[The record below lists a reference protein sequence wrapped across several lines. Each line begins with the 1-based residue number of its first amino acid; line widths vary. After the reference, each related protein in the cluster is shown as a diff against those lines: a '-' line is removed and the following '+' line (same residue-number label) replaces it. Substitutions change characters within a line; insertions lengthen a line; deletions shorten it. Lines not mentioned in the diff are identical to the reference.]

1 MRALLFLLL
10 SIMVGGAIM
19 AQDSRP
25 TDGNRLTT
33 DDWMEQLRAIAED
46 AGEEFDEK
54 QLEALYT
61 DLSYLAEHSIDLN
74 TATQDDLRK
83 LPFLTDA
90 QVDSI
95 LSYRRRYQH
104 FTTIYEL
111 KTIEAL
117 DWFTCRRI
125 APFVCVNRHGSER
138 PAITL
143 ANLLHHGVS
152 EWIAKYS
159 QTVEQKRGYT
169 PAPDSTA
176 RRYLGEPFSHTIR
189 FAYTFNDR
197 LQAGFAA
204 EKDAG
209 EPFANTFHKGYDYYS
224 AHLVLKDFGH
234 LRTLAVGD
242 FKATFG
248 QGLVVSNDYAPAR
261 GTLTAEPEYRN
272 NGFRR
277 HYSTDE
283 QQFFRGIAATLAL
296 SHWQLSLFGSS
307 RKVDAT
313 TDGTTITSLKVN
325 GLHRTRN
332 ERLTRH
338 TVSLR
343 AIGGN
348 LRYARSRMH
357 IGLTALAYDFGGQRV
372 DPPPKP
378 YNHYDF
384 RGRSN
389 VDLGLDYMLKNDRL
403 KLFGETALSTA
414 SGATATL
421 AALQWTPSSEILATL
436 LYRNYSPRYHALF
449 ASAFSRTARVRNE
462 EGLYLG
468 LTLTPAP
475 GWQFTGH
482 ADVFRHPWMKSRVSA
497 PSIGNEYVVRIDWI
511 DPRETVACYVRFRSQ
526 RREADLRTGHEATLR
541 PIVRRRLRAQL
552 TLAPTLDWALRT
564 ALDFSLH
571 QPDSAPAAHGRMIS
585 EAISWRP
592 KRLPLRAELFAALF
606 LTDGFAAR
614 IYSYEKNLLYT
625 FATPSLYGRGLR
637 LSGLLY
643 WRLAGR
649 RLTLSTKIGWTH
661 LFTGDSIGSGL
672 ETIRGR
678 NRTDLYAML
687 RWTF

>member
-1 MRALLFLLL
+1 MRRHLFLLL
-10 SIMVGGAIM
+10 LFVMATGMLM
-19 AQDSRP
+19 AQDSV
-25 TDGNRLTT
+25 LA
-33 DDWMEQLRAIAED
+33 DDWMEQLRTIAED

-61 DLSYLAEHSIDLN
+61 DLSYLAEHPIDLN

-125 APFVCVNRHGSER
+125 APFVCVNRHGPER

-152 EWIAKYS
+152 EWIVKYS

-176 RRYLGEPFSHTIR
+176 RRYLGEPFSHTVR
-189 FAYTFNDR
+189 FAYTFDDR

-248 QGLVVSNDYAPAR
+248 QGLVVSHDYAPAR
-261 GTLTAEPEYRN
+261 GTLTPEPEYRN

-313 TDGTTITSLKVN
+313 TDGRTIASFKTN
-325 GLHRTRN
+325 GLHRTRT
-332 ERLTRH
+332 ERRSRH

-343 AIGGN
+343 AMGGN

-372 DPPPKP
+372 DPPAKP

-389 VDLGLDYMLKNDRL
+389 ANLGLDYMIKNDRL

-421 AALQWTPSSEILATL
+421 AALQWTPTSEATATL

-449 ASAFSRTARVRNE
+449 ASAFSRTAHVRNE

-468 LTLTPAP
+468 LALTPAP

-482 ADVFRHPWMKSRVSA
+482 ADLFRFPWMKSRVSA

-526 RREADLRTGHEATLR
+526 RRETDLRTGHEAALR

-571 QPDSAPAAHGRMIS
+571 QPDGAPTARGHMLS

-592 KRLPLRAELFAALF
+592 QRLPVRAELFAALF
-606 LTDGFAAR
+606 LTDGFAAH

-643 WRLAGR
+643 WRPAGR

>member
-1 MRALLFLLL
+1 MRVLLFLLL

-25 TDGNRLTT
+25 TDSNRLTT

-46 AGEEFDEK
+46 AGEELDEK

-61 DLSYLAEHSIDLN
+61 DLSYLAEHPIDLN

-125 APFVCVNRHGSER
+125 APFVCVNRHGPER

-152 EWIAKYS
+152 EWIVKYS
-159 QTVEQKRGYT
+159 QVVEQKRGYT

-176 RRYLGEPFSHTIR
+176 RRYLGEPFSHTVR
-189 FAYTFNDR
+189 FAYTFDDR

-248 QGLVVSNDYAPAR
+248 QGLVVSHDYVPAR
-261 GTLTAEPEYRN
+261 GTLTPEPEYRN

-277 HYSTDE
+277 HYSTNE

-313 TDGTTITSLKVN
+313 TDGRTIASFKTN
-325 GLHRTRN
+325 GLHRTRT
-332 ERLTRH
+332 ERRSRH

-343 AIGGN
+343 AMGGN

-389 VDLGLDYMLKNDRL
+389 VDLGLDYMIKNDRL

-421 AALQWTPSSEILATL
+421 AALQWTPTSEATATL

-449 ASAFSRTARVRNE
+449 ASAFARTARVRNE

-468 LTLTPAP
+468 LALTPAP

-511 DPRETVACYVRFRSQ
+511 DPRETIACYVRFRSQ
-526 RREADLRTGHEATLR
+526 RREADLRTGHEAALR

-643 WRLAGR
+643 WRPAGR

-687 RWTF
+687 RWAF

>member
-1 MRALLFLLL
+1 MRVLLFLLL
-10 SIMVGGAIM
+10 SLMVGGAIM

-25 TDGNRLTT
+25 TDSNRLTT

-61 DLSYLAEHSIDLN
+61 DLSYLAEHPIDLN

-125 APFVCVNRHGSER
+125 APFVCVNKHGPEH

-152 EWIAKYS
+152 EWIVKYS

-176 RRYLGEPFSHTIR
+176 RRYLGEPFGHTVR
-189 FAYTFNDR
+189 YAYTFNDR

-248 QGLVVSNDYAPAR
+248 QGLVVSHDYAPAR
-261 GTLTAEPEYRN
+261 GTLTPEPEYRN

-296 SHWQLSLFGSS
+296 SRWQLSLFGSS

-313 TDGTTITSLKVN
+313 TDGRTIASFKTN
-325 GLHRTRN
+325 GLHRTPS
-332 ERLTRH
+332 ERRSRH

-343 AIGGN
+343 TIGGN

-389 VDLGLDYMLKNDRL
+389 ADLGLDYMIKNDRL

-421 AALQWTPSSEILATL
+421 AALQWTPTSEATATL

-449 ASAFSRTARVRNE
+449 ASAFSRTAHVRNE

-468 LTLTPAP
+468 LAFAP
-475 GWQFTGH
+475 FARWQFTGH
-482 ADVFRHPWMKSRVSA
+482 ADLFRFPWMKPRVSA
-497 PSIGNEYVVRIDWI
+497 PSIGSEYVVRIDWI

-526 RREADLRTGHEATLR
+526 RREADLRTGHEAALR

-643 WRLAGR
+643 WRPAGR

-687 RWTF
+687 RWAF

>member
-1 MRALLFLLL
+1 MRVLLFLLL

-25 TDGNRLTT
+25 TDSNRLTT

-61 DLSYLAEHSIDLN
+61 DLSYWAEHPIDLN

-125 APFVCVNRHGSER
+125 APFVCVNRHGPER

-152 EWIAKYS
+152 EWIVKYS
-159 QTVEQKRGYT
+159 QTVEQKRGYIPT
-169 PAPDSTA
+169 PDSTA
-176 RRYLGEPFSHTIR
+176 RRYLGEPFSHTVR

-209 EPFANTFHKGYDYYS
+209 EPFANAAHKGYDYYS
-224 AHLVLKDFGH
+224 VHFVLKDFGH

-248 QGLVVSNDYAPAR
+248 QGLVVSHDYAPAR
-261 GTLTAEPEYRN
+261 GTLTPEPEYRN

-283 QQFFRGIAATLAL
+283 QQFFRGLAATLAL

-313 TDGTTITSLKVN
+313 TDGRTIASFKTN
-325 GLHRTRN
+325 GLHRTRT
-332 ERLTRH
+332 ERRSRH

-389 VDLGLDYMLKNDRL
+389 VDLGLDYMIKNDRL

-421 AALQWTPSSEILATL
+421 AALQWTPSSEIIATL

-449 ASAFSRTARVRNE
+449 ASAFARTARVRNE

-526 RREADLRTGHEATLR
+526 RRETDLRTGHEATLR

-592 KRLPLRAELFAALF
+592 KRRPFRAELFAALF

-643 WRLAGR
+643 WRPAGR

>member
-1 MRALLFLLL
+1 MRVLLFLLL
-10 SIMVGGAIM
+10 SIMVGGTII

-25 TDGNRLTT
+25 TDSNRLTT

-61 DLSYLAEHSIDLN
+61 DLSYLAEHPIDLN

-95 LSYRRRYQH
+95 LSYRRRYHH

-125 APFVCVNRHGSER
+125 APFVCVNKHGPER
-138 PAITL
+138 PAITP
-143 ANLLHHGVS
+143 ANLLYHGKN
-152 EWIAKYS
+152 EWIVKYN

-169 PAPDSTA
+169 PAPDSSS

-224 AHLVLKDFGH
+224 AHLVIKDFGH

-248 QGLVVSNDYAPAR
+248 QGLVVSHDYAPAR
-261 GTLTAEPEYRN
+261 GTLTPEPEYRN

-313 TDGTTITSLKVN
+313 TDGTTIASFKTN
-325 GLHRTRN
+325 GLHRTRT
-332 ERLTRH
+332 ERRSRH

-343 AIGGN
+343 AMGGN

-389 VDLGLDYMLKNDRL
+389 ADLSLDYMIKNDRL

-421 AALQWTPSSEILATL
+421 AALQWTPTSEATATL

-449 ASAFSRTARVRNE
+449 ASAFSRTAHVRNE

-468 LTLTPAP
+468 LAFAP
-475 GWQFTGH
+475 FARWQFTGH
-482 ADVFRHPWMKSRVSA
+482 ADVFRHPWMKSRVNA
-497 PSIGNEYVVRIDWI
+497 PSIGSEYVVRIDWI

-526 RREADLRTGHEATLR
+526 RREADLRTGHEAALR

-571 QPDSAPAAHGRMIS
+571 HPDSAPAAHGRMIS

-625 FATPSLYGRGLR
+625 FATPSLYGSGLR
-637 LSGLLY
+637 LSSLLY
-643 WRLAGR
+643 WRPAGR

-678 NRTDLYAML
+678 NRTDFYAML
-687 RWTF
+687 RWAF

>member
-1 MRALLFLLL
+1 MRVLLFLLL

-61 DLSYLAEHSIDLN
+61 DLSYLAEHPIDLN

-125 APFVCVNRHGSER
+125 APFVCVNRHGPER

-152 EWIAKYS
+152 EWIVKYS
-159 QTVEQKRGYT
+159 QIVEQKRGYT

-189 FAYTFNDR
+189 YAYTFNDR

-224 AHLVLKDFGH
+224 AHFVLKDFGH

-248 QGLVVSNDYAPAR
+248 QGLVVSHDYAPAR
-261 GTLTAEPEYRN
+261 GTLTPEPEYRN

-283 QQFFRGIAATLAL
+283 QQFFRGLAATLTL

-313 TDGTTITSLKVN
+313 TDGTTIASFKTD
-325 GLHRTRN
+325 GLHRTPS
-332 ERLTRH
+332 ERRSRH

-343 AIGGN
+343 AMGGN

-389 VDLGLDYMLKNDRL
+389 VDLGLDYMIKNDRL

-421 AALQWTPSSEILATL
+421 AALQWTPTSEATATL
-436 LYRNYSPRYHALF
+436 LYRNYSPRYHAPF
-449 ASAFSRTARVRNE
+449 ASAFSRTARIRNE

-468 LTLTPAP
+468 LALTPAP

-511 DPRETVACYVRFRSQ
+511 NPRETVACYVRFRSQ
-526 RREADLRTGHEATLR
+526 RREADLRTGHEAALR

-637 LSGLLY
+637 LSALLY
-643 WRLAGR
+643 WRPAGR

>member
-1 MRALLFLLL
+1 MRVLLFLLL

-61 DLSYLAEHSIDLN
+61 DLSYLAEHPIDLN
-74 TATQDDLRK
+74 MATQDDLRK

-125 APFVCVNRHGSER
+125 APFVCVNRHGPER

-152 EWIAKYS
+152 EWIVKYS

-169 PAPDSTA
+169 PAPDSTT
-176 RRYLGEPFSHTIR
+176 RRYLGEPFSHTVR
-189 FAYTFNDR
+189 YAYTFDDR

-224 AHLVLKDFGH
+224 AHFVLKDFGH

-248 QGLVVSNDYAPAR
+248 QGLVVSHDYAPAR
-261 GTLTAEPEYRN
+261 GTLTPEPEYRN

-283 QQFFRGIAATLAL
+283 QQFFRGLAATLAL

-313 TDGTTITSLKVN
+313 TDGRTIASFKTN
-325 GLHRTRN
+325 GLHRTRT
-332 ERLTRH
+332 ERRSRH

-389 VDLGLDYMLKNDRL
+389 VDLGLDYMIKNDRL

-421 AALQWTPSSEILATL
+421 AALQWTPTSEATATL

-468 LTLTPAP
+468 LALTPAP

-511 DPRETVACYVRFRSQ
+511 DPRETIACYVRFRSQ
-526 RREADLRTGHEATLR
+526 RREADLRTGHEAALR

-643 WRLAGR
+643 WRPAGR

>member
-25 TDGNRLTT
+25 TNSNRLTT

-61 DLSYLAEHSIDLN
+61 DLSYLAEHPIDLN

-125 APFVCVNRHGSER
+125 APFVCVNRHGPER

-152 EWIAKYS
+152 EWIVKYS

-169 PAPDSTA
+169 PTPDSTA
-176 RRYLGEPFSHTIR
+176 RRYLGEPFSHTVR

-248 QGLVVSNDYAPAR
+248 QGLVVSHDYAPAR
-261 GTLTAEPEYRN
+261 GTLTPEPEYRN

-313 TDGTTITSLKVN
+313 TDGRTIASFKTN
-325 GLHRTRN
+325 GLHRTRT
-332 ERLTRH
+332 ERRSRH

-343 AIGGN
+343 AMGGN

-384 RGRSN
+384 HGRSN
-389 VDLGLDYMLKNDRL
+389 VDLGLDYMIKNDRL

-421 AALQWTPSSEILATL
+421 AALQWTPTSEATATL

-449 ASAFSRTARVRNE
+449 ASAFARTARVRNE

-468 LTLTPAP
+468 LALTPAP

-541 PIVRRRLRAQL
+541 PIVRKRLRAQL

-592 KRLPLRAELFAALF
+592 KRLPVRAELFAALF

-643 WRLAGR
+643 WRPAGR

>member
-1 MRALLFLLL
+1 MRVLLFLLL

-61 DLSYLAEHSIDLN
+61 DLSYLAEHPIDLN
-74 TATQDDLRK
+74 TASQDDLRK

-125 APFVCVNRHGSER
+125 APFVCVNRHGPER

-176 RRYLGEPFSHTIR
+176 RRYLGEPFSHTVR
-189 FAYTFNDR
+189 FAYTFDDR

-209 EPFANTFHKGYDYYS
+209 EPFANAAHKGYDYYS
-224 AHLVLKDFGH
+224 VHFVLKDFGH
-234 LRTLAVGD
+234 LRTLTVGD

-248 QGLVVSNDYAPAR
+248 QGLVVSHDYAPAR
-261 GTLTAEPEYRN
+261 GTLTPEPEYRN

-283 QQFFRGIAATLAL
+283 QQFFRGLAATLAL

-313 TDGTTITSLKVN
+313 TDGRTIASFKTN
-325 GLHRTRN
+325 GLHRTRT
-332 ERLTRH
+332 ERRSRH

-343 AIGGN
+343 AMGGN

-389 VDLGLDYMLKNDRL
+389 VDLGLDYMIKNDRL

-421 AALQWTPSSEILATL
+421 AALQWTPTSEATATL

-468 LTLTPAP
+468 LALTPAP

-497 PSIGNEYVVRIDWI
+497 PSIGNEYVVRIDWT
-511 DPRETVACYVRFRSQ
+511 DPREIVACYVRFRSQ
-526 RREADLRTGHEATLR
+526 RRETDLRTGHEAALR

-643 WRLAGR
+643 WHPAGR

-678 NRTDLYAML
+678 NRTDVYAML
-687 RWTF
+687 RWAF

>member
-1 MRALLFLLL
+1 MLRLLFVVLLL
-10 SIMVGGAIM
+10 LVVASNVVRS
-19 AQDSRP
+19 QDTHP
-25 TDGNRLTT
+25 T
-33 DDWMEQLRAIAED
+33 DDWMEQLRELSEYTD
-46 AGEEFDEK
+46 DEFDEK
-54 QLEALYT
+54 RLEALYT
-61 DLSYLAEHSIDLN
+61 DLSHLAEHPIDLN
-74 TATQDDLRK
+74 TATTYDLHQ
-83 LPFLTDA
+83 LPFLSDA

-95 LSYRRRYQH
+95 LSYRQRHHY
-104 FTTIYEL
+104 FLTVYEL
-111 KTIEAL
+111 RTIDVL
-117 DWFTCRRI
+117 DWITLRRV
-125 APFVCVNRHGSER
+125 APFVCVNRHGPER

-143 ANLLHHGVS
+143 ANLLHHGAS
-152 EWIAKYS
+152 EWVMKYG
-159 QTVEQKRGYT
+159 QTVERKRGYT
-169 PAPDSTA
+169 PAPDSTS
-176 RRYLGEPFSHTIR
+176 RRYLGEPFGHAIR
-189 FAYTFNDR
+189 YVYTFDDR

-209 EPFANTFHKGYDYYS
+209 EPFANATHKGYDYYS
-224 AHLVLKDFGH
+224 AHLVLKDFGR
-234 LRTLAVGD
+234 LRTLAMGD

-248 QGLVVSNDYAPAR
+248 QGLVVSHDYTPAR
-261 GTLTAEPEYRN
+261 GTLAAEPEYRN

-277 HYSTDE
+277 HYSTNE

-313 TDGTTITSLKVN
+313 TDGTTITSLKVD

-332 ERLTRH
+332 ERRTRH

-357 IGLTALAYDFGGQRV
+357 IGLTALAYDFDGQRV
-372 DPPPKP
+372 DPPPTL

-389 VDLGLDYMLKNDRL
+389 ANLGLDYMIKNDRL

-421 AALQWTPSSEILATL
+421 AALQWTPSSEIIATL

-449 ASAFSRTARVRNE
+449 ASAFARTARVRNE

-468 LTLTPAP
+468 LTFTPAP
-475 GWQFTGH
+475 RWLLTGH
-482 ADVFRHPWMKSRVSA
+482 ADLFRFPWMKPRVSF
-497 PSIGNEYVVRIDWI
+497 PSTGSEYALRIDWT
-511 DPRETVACYVRFRSQ
+511 DPREIIAAYVRFRSQ
-526 RREADLRTGHEATLR
+526 RTEGDAVRGHEIALR
-541 PIVRRRLRAQL
+541 PIVRHRLRAQI
-552 TLAPTLDWALRT
+552 TCTIDTVWALRT

-571 QPDSAPAAHGRMIS
+571 QPDGAPTARGHMLS

-592 KRLPLRAELFAALF
+592 QRLPIRAELFAALF

-614 IYSYEKNLLYT
+614 LYSYEKNLLYT

-643 WRLAGR
+643 WRPAGR
-649 RLTLSTKIGWTH
+649 RLTLSAKIGWTH

>member
-1 MRALLFLLL
+1 MLRPLFVVLLL
-10 SIMVGGAIM
+10 LVM
-19 AQDSRP
+19 ASNVVRSQDTHP
-25 TDGNRLTT
+25 T
-33 DDWMEQLRAIAED
+33 DDWMEQLRELCEYTD
-46 AGEEFDEK
+46 DEFDEK
-54 QLEALYT
+54 RLEALYT
-61 DLSYLAEHSIDLN
+61 DLSHLAEHPIDLN
-74 TATQDDLRK
+74 TATTYDLHQ
-83 LPFLTDA
+83 LPFLSDA

-95 LSYRRRYQH
+95 LSYRQRHHY
-104 FTTIYEL
+104 FLTVYEL
-111 KTIEAL
+111 RTIDVL
-117 DWFTCRRI
+117 DWITLRRI
-125 APFVCVNRHGSER
+125 APFVCVNRHGPER

-143 ANLLHHGVS
+143 ANLLHHGAS
-152 EWIAKYS
+152 EWIVKYN
-159 QTVEQKRGYT
+159 QTVERKRGYT
-169 PAPDSTA
+169 PAPDSRS
-176 RRYLGEPFSHTIR
+176 RRYLGEPFGHIVR
-189 FAYTFNDR
+189 YAYTFDDR

-209 EPFANTFHKGYDYYS
+209 EPFANAAHKGYDYYS
-224 AHLVLKDFGH
+224 VHFVLKDFGH

-248 QGLVVSNDYAPAR
+248 QGLVVSHDYAPAR
-261 GTLTAEPEYRN
+261 GTLTPEPEYRN

-313 TDGTTITSLKVN
+313 TDGRTIASFKTN
-325 GLHRTRN
+325 GLHRTRT
-332 ERLTRH
+332 ERRSRH

-343 AIGGN
+343 AMGGN

-384 RGRSN
+384 HGRSN
-389 VDLGLDYMLKNDRL
+389 VDLGLDYMIKNDRL

-421 AALQWTPSSEILATL
+421 AALQWTPTSEATATL

-449 ASAFSRTARVRNE
+449 ASAFARTARVRNE

-468 LTLTPAP
+468 LALTPAP

-541 PIVRRRLRAQL
+541 PIVRKRLRAQL

-592 KRLPLRAELFAALF
+592 KRLPVRAELFAALF

-643 WRLAGR
+643 WRPAGR

>member
-1 MRALLFLLL
+1 MRVLLFLLL

-46 AGEEFDEK
+46 AGEELDEK

-61 DLSYLAEHSIDLN
+61 DLSYLAEHPIDLN

-125 APFVCVNRHGSER
+125 APFVCVNRHGPER

-176 RRYLGEPFSHTIR
+176 RRYLGEPFSHTVR
-189 FAYTFNDR
+189 YAYTFDDR

-224 AHLVLKDFGH
+224 AHFVLKDFGH

-242 FKATFG
+242 FKASFG
-248 QGLVVSNDYAPAR
+248 QGLVVSHDYAPAR
-261 GTLTAEPEYRN
+261 GTLTPEPEYRN

-296 SHWQLSLFGSS
+296 SHWQLSLFGSG

-313 TDGTTITSLKVN
+313 TDGRTIASFKTN

-332 ERLTRH
+332 ERRSRH

-343 AIGGN
+343 AMGGN

-389 VDLGLDYMLKNDRL
+389 VDLGLDYMIKNDRL

-421 AALQWTPSSEILATL
+421 AALQWTPSSEIIATL

-449 ASAFSRTARVRNE
+449 ASAFARTARVRNE

-468 LTLTPAP
+468 LALTPAP

-614 IYSYEKNLLYT
+614 LYSYEKNLLYT

-643 WRLAGR
+643 WRPAGR

>member
-1 MRALLFLLL
+1 MRVLLFLLL

-25 TDGNRLTT
+25 TDSNRLTT
-33 DDWMEQLRAIAED
+33 DDWMEQLRTIAED

-61 DLSYLAEHSIDLN
+61 DLSYLAEHPIDLN

-125 APFVCVNRHGSER
+125 APFVCVNRHSPER

-152 EWIAKYS
+152 EWIVKYN

-169 PAPDSTA
+169 PAPDSSS
-176 RRYLGEPFSHTIR
+176 RRYLGEPFSHTVR
-189 FAYTFNDR
+189 FAYTFDDR

-248 QGLVVSNDYAPAR
+248 QGLVVSHDYAPAR
-261 GTLTAEPEYRN
+261 GTLTPEPEYRN

-283 QQFFRGIAATLAL
+283 QQFFRGIAATLAH

-313 TDGTTITSLKVN
+313 TDGRTIASFKTN
-325 GLHRTRN
+325 GLHRTRT
-332 ERLTRH
+332 ERRSRH
-338 TVSLR
+338 MVSLR

-389 VDLGLDYMLKNDRL
+389 ADLSLDYMIKNDRL

-421 AALQWTPSSEILATL
+421 AALQWTPTSEATATL

-449 ASAFSRTARVRNE
+449 ASAFSRTAHVRNE
-462 EGLYLG
+462 EGLHLG
-468 LTLTPAP
+468 LAFAP
-475 GWQFTGH
+475 FARWQFTGH

-526 RREADLRTGHEATLR
+526 RREADLRTGYEDALR

-643 WRLAGR
+643 WRPAGR

-687 RWTF
+687 RWAF

>member
-1 MRALLFLLL
+1 MRVLLFLLL

-19 AQDSRP
+19 AQNSRP
-25 TDGNRLTT
+25 TDSNRLTT

-61 DLSYLAEHSIDLN
+61 DLSYLAEHPIDLN
-74 TATQDDLRK
+74 TASQDDLRK

-125 APFVCVNRHGSER
+125 APFVCVNRHGPER

-176 RRYLGEPFSHTIR
+176 RRYLGEPFSHTVR
-189 FAYTFNDR
+189 FAYTFDDR

-248 QGLVVSNDYAPAR
+248 QGLVVSHDYAPAR
-261 GTLTAEPEYRN
+261 GTLAPEPEYRN

-283 QQFFRGIAATLAL
+283 QQFFRGLAATLAL

-313 TDGTTITSLKVN
+313 TDGRTIASFKTN
-325 GLHRTRN
+325 GLHRTRT

-343 AIGGN
+343 AMGGN

-389 VDLGLDYMLKNDRL
+389 VDLGLDYMIKNDRL

-421 AALQWTPSSEILATL
+421 AALQWTPTSEATATL

-468 LTLTPAP
+468 LALTPAP

-592 KRLPLRAELFAALF
+592 KRRPFRAELFAALF

-625 FATPSLYGRGLR
+625 FATPSLYGRGMR

-643 WRLAGR
+643 WRPAGR

>member
-1 MRALLFLLL
+1 MRVLLFLLL

-25 TDGNRLTT
+25 ADGNRLTT

-61 DLSYLAEHSIDLN
+61 DLSYLAEHPIDLN

-125 APFVCVNRHGSER
+125 APFVCVNRHGPER

-152 EWIAKYS
+152 EWIVKYS

-176 RRYLGEPFSHTIR
+176 RRYLGEPFSHTVR
-189 FAYTFNDR
+189 YAYTFNDR

-224 AHLVLKDFGH
+224 AHFVLKDFGH

-248 QGLVVSNDYAPAR
+248 QGLVVSHDYAPAR

-283 QQFFRGIAATLAL
+283 QQFFRGLAATLAL

-313 TDGTTITSLKVN
+313 TDGRSIASFKTN

-332 ERLTRH
+332 ERRSRH

-389 VDLGLDYMLKNDRL
+389 VDLGLDYMIKNDRL

-421 AALQWTPSSEILATL
+421 AALQWTPTSEATATL

-526 RREADLRTGHEATLR
+526 RREADLRTGHEAALR

-614 IYSYEKNLLYT
+614 LYSYEKNLLYT

-643 WRLAGR
+643 WRPAGH

>member
-1 MRALLFLLL
+1 MLRPLFVVLLL
-10 SIMVGGAIM
+10 LVVASNVVRS
-19 AQDSRP
+19 QDTHP
-25 TDGNRLTT
+25 T
-33 DDWMEQLRAIAED
+33 DDWMEQLRELSEYTD
-46 AGEEFDEK
+46 DEFDEK
-54 QLEALYT
+54 RLEALYT
-61 DLSYLAEHSIDLN
+61 DLSHLAEHPIDLN
-74 TATQDDLRK
+74 TATTYDLHQ
-83 LPFLTDA
+83 LPFLSDA

-95 LSYRRRYQH
+95 LSYRQRHHY
-104 FTTIYEL
+104 FLTVYEL
-111 KTIEAL
+111 RTIDVL
-117 DWFTCRRI
+117 DWITLRRV
-125 APFVCVNRHGSER
+125 APFVCVNRHGPER

-143 ANLLHHGVS
+143 ANLLHHGAS
-152 EWIAKYS
+152 EWIVKYN
-159 QTVEQKRGYT
+159 QTVERKRGYS
-169 PAPDSTA
+169 PAPDSTS
-176 RRYLGEPFSHTIR
+176 RRYLGEPFGHTVR
-189 FAYTFNDR
+189 YAYTFDDR

-209 EPFANTFHKGYDYYS
+209 EPFANATHKGYDYYS

-248 QGLVVSNDYAPAR
+248 QGLVVSHDYAPAR
-261 GTLTAEPEYRN
+261 GTLAAEPEYRN

-283 QQFFRGIAATLAL
+283 QQFFRGIAATLTL
-296 SHWQLSLFGSS
+296 SDWQLSLFGSS

-348 LRYARSRMH
+348 LRYARSRIH

-372 DPPPKP
+372 DPPPTL

-389 VDLGLDYMLKNDRL
+389 VDLGLDYMIKNDRL

-421 AALQWTPSSEILATL
+421 AALQWTPTSEATATL

-449 ASAFSRTARVRNE
+449 ASAFARTARVRNE

-468 LTLTPAP
+468 LTFTPAP
-475 GWQFTGH
+475 RWLLTGH
-482 ADVFRHPWMKSRVSA
+482 ADLFRFPWMKPRVSF
-497 PSIGNEYVVRIDWI
+497 PSTGSDYALRIDWT
-511 DPRETVACYVRFRSQ
+511 DPREIIAAYVRFRSQ
-526 RREADLRTGHEATLR
+526 RTEGDAVRGHEIALR
-541 PIVRRRLRAQL
+541 PIVRHRLRAQI
-552 TLAPTLDWALRT
+552 TCTIDTVWALRT
-564 ALDFSLH
+564 ALDVSLH
-571 QPDSAPAAHGRMIS
+571 QPDGAPIARGHMLS

-592 KRLPLRAELFAALF
+592 QRLPVRAELFAALF

-614 IYSYEKNLLYT
+614 LYSYEKNLLYT

-643 WRLAGR
+643 WRPAGR

>member
-1 MRALLFLLL
+1 MRVLLFLLL

-25 TDGNRLTT
+25 TDSNRLTT

-61 DLSYLAEHSIDLN
+61 DLSYLAEHPIDLN
-74 TATQDDLRK
+74 TASQDDLRK

-125 APFVCVNRHGSER
+125 APFVCVNRHGPER

-143 ANLLHHGVS
+143 ANLLHHGKN
-152 EWIAKYS
+152 EWIVKYS

-176 RRYLGEPFSHTIR
+176 RRYLGEPFSHTVR

-224 AHLVLKDFGH
+224 AHFILKDFGH

-248 QGLVVSNDYAPAR
+248 QGLVVSHDYAPAR
-261 GTLTAEPEYRN
+261 GTLTPEPEYRN

-296 SHWQLSLFGSS
+296 SRWQLSLFGSS

-313 TDGTTITSLKVN
+313 TDGTTIASFKTN
-325 GLHRTRN
+325 GLHRTPS
-332 ERLTRH
+332 ERRSRH

-343 AIGGN
+343 AMGGN

-389 VDLGLDYMLKNDRL
+389 VDLGLDYMIKNDRL

-421 AALQWTPSSEILATL
+421 AALQWTPTSEATATL

-449 ASAFSRTARVRNE
+449 ASAFSRTAHVRNE

-526 RREADLRTGHEATLR
+526 RREADLRAGHEDALR

-552 TLAPTLDWALRT
+552 TLTPTLDWALRT

-571 QPDSAPAAHGRMIS
+571 HPDSAPAAHGRMIS

-643 WRLAGR
+643 WRPAGR

-678 NRTDLYAML
+678 NRTDVYAML
-687 RWTF
+687 RWAF

>member
-1 MRALLFLLL
+1 MLRPLFVVLLL
-10 SIMVGGAIM
+10 HVVASNVVRS
-19 AQDSRP
+19 QDTHP
-25 TDGNRLTT
+25 T
-33 DDWMEQLRAIAED
+33 DDWMEQLRELSEYTD
-46 AGEEFDEK
+46 DEFDEK
-54 QLEALYT
+54 RLEALYT
-61 DLSYLAEHSIDLN
+61 DLSHLAEHPIDLN
-74 TATQDDLRK
+74 TATTYDLHQ
-83 LPFLTDA
+83 LTFLSDA

-95 LSYRRRYQH
+95 LSYRQRHHY
-104 FTTIYEL
+104 FLTVYEL
-111 KTIEAL
+111 RAIDVL
-117 DWFTCRRI
+117 DWITLRRI
-125 APFVCVNRHGSER
+125 APFVCVNRHGPER
-138 PAITL
+138 PNITL
-143 ANLLHHGVS
+143 ANLLHHSAS
-152 EWIAKYS
+152 EWIVKYN
-159 QTVEQKRGYT
+159 QTVERKRGYS
-169 PAPDSTA
+169 PAPDSSS
-176 RRYLGEPFSHTIR
+176 RRYLGEPFGHTVR
-189 FAYTFNDR
+189 YAYTFDDR

-209 EPFANTFHKGYDYYS
+209 EPFANAAHKGYDYYS

-248 QGLVVSNDYAPAR
+248 QGLVVSHDYAPAR
-261 GTLTAEPEYRN
+261 GTLAAEPEYRN

-389 VDLGLDYMLKNDRL
+389 VDLGLDYMIKNDRL
-403 KLFGETALSTA
+403 KLFGETALSTV

-421 AALQWTPSSEILATL
+421 AALQWTPSSEIIATL

-449 ASAFSRTARVRNE
+449 ASAFARTARVRNE

-468 LTLTPAP
+468 LTFTPAP
-475 GWQFTGH
+475 RWLLTGH
-482 ADVFRHPWMKSRVSA
+482 ADLFRFPWMKSRVSF
-497 PSIGNEYVVRIDWI
+497 PSTGSEYALRIDWT
-511 DPRETVACYVRFRSQ
+511 DPREIIAAYVRFRSQ
-526 RREADLRTGHEATLR
+526 RTEGDAVRGHEIALR
-541 PIVRRRLRAQL
+541 PIVRHRLRAQI
-552 TLAPTLDWALRT
+552 TCTIDTVWALRT
-564 ALDFSLH
+564 ALDVSLH
-571 QPDSAPAAHGRMIS
+571 QPDGASTARGHMLS

-592 KRLPLRAELFAALF
+592 QRLPIRAELFAALF

-614 IYSYEKNLLYT
+614 LYSYEKNLLYT

-643 WRLAGR
+643 WRPAGR

>member
-169 PAPDSTA
+169 PASDSTA

-189 FAYTFNDR
+189 YAYTFDDR

-209 EPFANTFHKGYDYYS
+209 EPFANATHKGYDYYS
-224 AHLVLKDFGH
+224 VHFVLKDFGH

-248 QGLVVSNDYAPAR
+248 QGLVVSHDYAPAR
-261 GTLTAEPEYRN
+261 GTLTSEPEYRN

-277 HYSTDE
+277 HYSTEE
-283 QQFFRGIAATLAL
+283 QQFFRGLAATLAL

-313 TDGTTITSLKVN
+313 TDGRTIASFKTN
-325 GLHRTRN
+325 GLHRTRT
-332 ERLTRH
+332 ERRSRH

-343 AIGGN
+343 AMGGN

-389 VDLGLDYMLKNDRL
+389 VDLGLDYMIKNDRL

-421 AALQWTPSSEILATL
+421 AALQWTPTSEATATL

-449 ASAFSRTARVRNE
+449 ASAFARTARVRNE

-468 LTLTPAP
+468 LTFTPAP
-475 GWQFTGH
+475 RWLLTGH
-482 ADVFRHPWMKSRVSA
+482 ADLFRFPWMKSRVSA

-571 QPDSAPAAHGRMIS
+571 QPDGAPAAHGRMIS

>member
-1 MRALLFLLL
+1 MLRPLFVVLLL
-10 SIMVGGAIM
+10 LVVTSNVVRS
-19 AQDSRP
+19 QDTHP
-25 TDGNRLTT
+25 T
-33 DDWMEQLRAIAED
+33 DDWMEQLRELSEYTD
-46 AGEEFDEK
+46 DEFDEK
-54 QLEALYT
+54 RLEALYT
-61 DLSYLAEHSIDLN
+61 DLSHLAEHPIDLN
-74 TATQDDLRK
+74 TATTYDLHQ
-83 LPFLTDA
+83 LPFLSDA

-95 LSYRRRYQH
+95 LSYRQRHHY
-104 FTTIYEL
+104 FLTVYEL
-111 KTIEAL
+111 RTIDVL
-117 DWFTCRRI
+117 DWITLRRI
-125 APFVCVNRHGSER
+125 APFVCVNRHGPER
-138 PAITL
+138 PNITL
-143 ANLLHHGVS
+143 ANLLHHGAS
-152 EWIAKYS
+152 EWIVKYN
-159 QTVEQKRGYT
+159 QTVERKRGYS
-169 PAPDSTA
+169 PAPDSSS
-176 RRYLGEPFSHTIR
+176 RRYLGEPFGHTVR
-189 FAYTFNDR
+189 YAYTFDDR

-209 EPFANTFHKGYDYYS
+209 EPFANATHKGYDYYS

-248 QGLVVSNDYAPAR
+248 QGLVVSHDYAPAR
-261 GTLTAEPEYRN
+261 GTLAAEPEYRN

-283 QQFFRGIAATLAL
+283 QQFFRGIAATLTL
-296 SHWQLSLFGSS
+296 SDWQLSLFGSS

-343 AIGGN
+343 TIGGN

-372 DPPPKP
+372 DPPPTL

-389 VDLGLDYMLKNDRL
+389 VDLGLDYMIKNDRL
-403 KLFGETALSTA
+403 KLFGETALSTV

-421 AALQWTPSSEILATL
+421 AALQWTPSSEIIATL

-468 LTLTPAP
+468 LALTPAP

-526 RREADLRTGHEATLR
+526 RREADLRTGHEAALR

-571 QPDSAPAAHGRMIS
+571 QPDGAPTAHGRMIS

-643 WRLAGR
+643 WRPAGR

>member
-1 MRALLFLLL
+1 MRVLLFLLL

-19 AQDSRP
+19 AQDSHP
-25 TDGNRLTT
+25 TDSNRLTT
-33 DDWMEQLRAIAED
+33 DDWMEQLRVIAED

-61 DLSYLAEHSIDLN
+61 DLSYLAEHPIDLN
-74 TATQDDLRK
+74 TASQDDLRK

-125 APFVCVNRHGSER
+125 APFVCVNRHGPER

-152 EWIAKYS
+152 EWIVKYS

-176 RRYLGEPFSHTIR
+176 RRYLGEPFSHTVR

-248 QGLVVSNDYAPAR
+248 QGLVVSHDYAPAR
-261 GTLTAEPEYRN
+261 GTLTPEPEYRN

-313 TDGTTITSLKVN
+313 TDGRTIASFKTN
-325 GLHRTRN
+325 GLHRTRT
-332 ERLTRH
+332 ERRSRH

-343 AIGGN
+343 AMGGN

-372 DPPPKP
+372 DPPPTL

-389 VDLGLDYMLKNDRL
+389 VDLGLDYMIKNDRL

-421 AALQWTPSSEILATL
+421 AALQWTPTSEATATL

-468 LTLTPAP
+468 LALTPAP

-526 RREADLRTGHEATLR
+526 RREADLRTGHEAALR

-614 IYSYEKNLLYT
+614 LYSYEKNLLYT

-643 WRLAGR
+643 WRPAGR

>member
-25 TDGNRLTT
+25 TDSNRLTT

-61 DLSYLAEHSIDLN
+61 DLSYLAEHPIDLN
-74 TATQDDLRK
+74 TASQDDLRK

-125 APFVCVNRHGSER
+125 APFVCVNRHGPER

-152 EWIAKYS
+152 EWIVKYS

-176 RRYLGEPFSHTIR
+176 RRYLGEPFSHTVR
-189 FAYTFNDR
+189 FAYTFDDR

-248 QGLVVSNDYAPAR
+248 QGLVVSHDYAPAR
-261 GTLTAEPEYRN
+261 GTLTPEPEYRN

-283 QQFFRGIAATLAL
+283 QQFFRGLAATLAL

-313 TDGTTITSLKVN
+313 TDGRTIASFKTN
-325 GLHRTRN
+325 GLHRTRT
-332 ERLTRH
+332 ERRSRH

-343 AIGGN
+343 AMGGN

-372 DPPPKP
+372 DPPPTL

-389 VDLGLDYMLKNDRL
+389 VDLGLDYMIKNDRL

-421 AALQWTPSSEILATL
+421 AALQWTPTSEATATL

-449 ASAFSRTARVRNE
+449 ASAFARTARVRNE

-468 LTLTPAP
+468 LALTPAP

-526 RREADLRTGHEATLR
+526 RREADLRTGHEAALR

-643 WRLAGR
+643 WRPAGR

>member
-1 MRALLFLLL
+1 M
-10 SIMVGGAIM
+10 
-19 AQDSRP
+19 
-25 TDGNRLTT
+25 
-33 DDWMEQLRAIAED
+33 
-46 AGEEFDEK
+46 
-54 QLEALYT
+54 
-61 DLSYLAEHSIDLN
+61 
-74 TATQDDLRK
+74 
-83 LPFLTDA
+83 
-90 QVDSI
+90 
-95 LSYRRRYQH
+95 
-104 FTTIYEL
+104 
-111 KTIEAL
+111 
-117 DWFTCRRI
+117 
-125 APFVCVNRHGSER
+125 
-138 PAITL
+138 
-143 ANLLHHGVS
+143 
-152 EWIAKYS
+152 
-159 QTVEQKRGYT
+159 
-169 PAPDSTA
+169 
-176 RRYLGEPFSHTIR
+176 
-189 FAYTFNDR
+189 
-197 LQAGFAA
+197 
-204 EKDAG
+204 
-209 EPFANTFHKGYDYYS
+209 
-224 AHLVLKDFGH
+224 
-234 LRTLAVGD
+234 GD

-248 QGLVVSNDYAPAR
+248 QGLVVSHDYTPAR
-261 GTLTAEPEYRN
+261 GTLAAEPEYRN

-277 HYSTDE
+277 HYSTNE

-313 TDGTTITSLKVN
+313 TDGTTITSLKVD

-332 ERLTRH
+332 ERRTRH

-389 VDLGLDYMLKNDRL
+389 VDLGLDYMIKNDRL
-403 KLFGETALSTA
+403 KLFGETALSSV

-421 AALQWTPSSEILATL
+421 VALQWTPSSEIIATL

-449 ASAFSRTARVRNE
+449 ASAFARTARVRNE

-468 LTLTPAP
+468 LTFTPAP
-475 GWQFTGH
+475 RWLLTGH
-482 ADVFRHPWMKSRVSA
+482 ADLFRFLWMKPRVSC
-497 PSIGNEYVVRIDWI
+497 PSTGSEYALRIDWT
-511 DPRETVACYVRFRSQ
+511 DPREIIAAYVRFRSQ
-526 RREADLRTGHEATLR
+526 RTEGDAVRGHEIALR
-541 PIVRRRLRAQL
+541 PIVRHRLRTQI
-552 TLAPTLDWALRT
+552 TCTIDTVWALRT
-564 ALDFSLH
+564 ALDVSLH
-571 QPDSAPAAHGRMIS
+571 QPDGAPIARGHMLS

-592 KRLPLRAELFAALF
+592 QRLPIRAELFAALF

-614 IYSYEKNLLYT
+614 LYSYEKNLLYT

-643 WRLAGR
+643 WRPAGR
-649 RLTLSTKIGWTH
+649 RLTLSAKIGWTH